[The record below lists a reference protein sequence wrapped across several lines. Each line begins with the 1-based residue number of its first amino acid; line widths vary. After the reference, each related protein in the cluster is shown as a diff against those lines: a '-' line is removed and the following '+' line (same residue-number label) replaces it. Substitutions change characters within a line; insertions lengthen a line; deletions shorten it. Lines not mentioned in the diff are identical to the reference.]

1 MFGNKPSKSS
11 STSAP
16 AKSKSNNSPTRNIDT
31 LIGQNTRMTGDIE
44 FAGGLHIDGI
54 VNGNIVANQSTQ
66 CVLRISDKGLCEGN
80 VNVPHVVLNG
90 TVKGDVIANEKVELG
105 ASARVIGNVYY
116 TLIEM
121 AMGAEINGQLIHQP
135 AKQKKGSVVAN
146 KPQDSTDNK
155 LSAVK

>member
-1 MFGNKPSKSS
+1 MFGNKTTP
-11 STSAP
+11 P
-16 AKSKSNNSPTRNIDT
+16 AKSTKSTNSPTRNIDT
-31 LIGQNTRMTGDIE
+31 LIGQNTRMTGDVE
-44 FAGGLHIDGI
+44 FAGGLHIDGV

-66 CVLRISDKGLCEGN
+66 CVLRISDKGLVEGN

-105 ASARVIGNVYY
+105 SSARVIGNVYY
-116 TLIEM
+116 SLIEM

-135 AKQKKGSVVAN
+135 AKQKKTTVVTQS
-146 KPQDSTDNK
+146 QDSGDKK

>member
-1 MFGNKPSKSS
+1 MFGSKST
-11 STSAP
+11 TSNTQ
-16 AKSKSNNSPTRNIDT
+16 KTKQTKQTNSPTRNIDT
-31 LIGQNTRMTGDIE
+31 LIGQNTRMTGDVE

-66 CVLRISDKGLCEGN
+66 CVLRISDKGLVEGN

-116 TLIEM
+116 SLIEM
-121 AMGAEINGQLIHQP
+121 AMGAEINGQLIHQQP
-135 AKQKKGSVVAN
+135 KQSKPKVVAN
-146 KPQDSTDNK
+146 TDADNK

>member
-1 MFGNKPSKSS
+1 MFGNKSKP
-11 STSAP
+11 P
-16 AKSKSNNSPTRNIDT
+16 AKSTKSTKSTNSPTRNIDT
-31 LIGQNTRMTGDIE
+31 LIGQNTRMTGDVE
-44 FAGGLHIDGI
+44 FAGGLHIDGV

-66 CVLRISDKGLCEGN
+66 CVLRISDKGLVEGN

-105 ASARVIGNVYY
+105 SSARVIGNVYY
-116 TLIEM
+116 SLIEM

-135 AKQKKGSVVAN
+135 AKQKKTAVVTQS
-146 KPQDSTDNK
+146 QDSGDKK

>member
-1 MFGNKPSKSS
+1 MFGSKSS
-11 STSAP
+11 S
-16 AKSKSNNSPTRNIDT
+16 SNTPKPKQTNTPTRNIDT
-31 LIGQNTRMTGDIE
+31 LIGQNTRMTGDVE

-66 CVLRISDKGLCEGN
+66 CVLRISDKGLVEGN

-105 ASARVIGNVYY
+105 SSARVIGNVYY
-116 TLIEM
+116 SLIEM
-121 AMGAEINGQLIHQP
+121 AMGAEINGQLIHQQP
-135 AKQKKGSVVAN
+135 KQQKPKVVS
-146 KPQDSTDNK
+146 KQDADSK

>member
-1 MFGNKPSKSS
+1 MFGSKSTPAAKPKS
-11 STSAP
+11 SNT
-16 AKSKSNNSPTRNIDT
+16 PTRNIDT

-66 CVLRISDKGLCEGN
+66 CVLRISDKGLVEGN

-105 ASARVIGNVYY
+105 TSARVIGNVYY
-116 TLIEM
+116 SLIEM

-135 AKQKKGSVVAN
+135 AKQKKPTVVS
-146 KPQDSTDNK
+146 KSQDSADNK

>member
-1 MFGNKPSKSS
+1 MFGSKPSNN
-11 STSAP
+11 TPSAKP
-16 AKSKSNNSPTRNIDT
+16 KSNNTPTRNIDT

-105 ASARVIGNVYY
+105 SSARVIGNVYY

-135 AKQKKGSVVAN
+135 AKQKKGAVVTGTQKDAAD
-146 KPQDSTDNK
+146 KK

>member
-1 MFGNKPSKSS
+1 MFGSKSS
-11 STSAP
+11 PSTAP
-16 AKSKSNNSPTRNIDT
+16 QKSKQTNSPTRNIDT
-31 LIGQNTRMTGDIE
+31 LIGTNTRMTGDVE

-66 CVLRISDKGLCEGN
+66 CVLRISDKGLVEGN

-116 TLIEM
+116 SLIEM
-121 AMGAEINGQLIHQP
+121 AMGAEINGQLIHQQP
-135 AKQKKGSVVAN
+135 KQQKQNKTTVVSKTEA
-146 KPQDSTDNK
+146 DNK

>member
-1 MFGNKPSKSS
+1 MFGNKSNTPTSKPK
-11 STSAP
+11 TT
-16 AKSKSNNSPTRNIDT
+16 NTPTRNIDT
-31 LIGQNTRMTGDIE
+31 LIGQNTRLTGDIE

-66 CVLRISDKGLCEGN
+66 CVLRISDKGMVEGN

-105 ASARVIGNVYY
+105 SSARVIGNVYY
-116 TLIEM
+116 SLIEM
-121 AMGAEINGQLIHQP
+121 AMGAEINGQLIHQAP
-135 AKQKKGSVVAN
+135 QQKKAAVVKGS
-146 KPQDSTDNK
+146 KPQDSGDNK

>member
-1 MFGNKPSKSS
+1 MFGSKSTPAAKPKS
-11 STSAP
+11 SNT
-16 AKSKSNNSPTRNIDT
+16 PTRNIDT

-66 CVLRISDKGLCEGN
+66 CVLRISDKGLVEGN

-105 ASARVIGNVYY
+105 TSARVIGNVYY
-116 TLIEM
+116 SLIEM

-135 AKQKKGSVVAN
+135 AKQKKPTVVA
-146 KPQDSTDNK
+146 KSQDSGDNK

>member
-1 MFGNKPSKSS
+1 MFGSKTTNTGNKPKS
-11 STSAP
+11 T
-16 AKSKSNNSPTRNIDT
+16 NTPTRNIDT
-31 LIGQNTRMTGDIE
+31 LIGQNTRITGDIE

-66 CVLRISDKGLCEGN
+66 CVLRISDKGLVEGN

-105 ASARVIGNVYY
+105 SSARVIGNVYY
-116 TLIEM
+116 SLIEM

-135 AKQKKGSVVAN
+135 AKQKKTAMVSGA
-146 KPQDSTDNK
+146 KPADSNDNK

>member
-1 MFGNKPSKSS
+1 MFGNKTTTTSK
-11 STSAP
+11 P
-16 AKSKSNNSPTRNIDT
+16 KSNTSPTRNIDT

-44 FAGGLHIDGI
+44 FAGGLHVDGI

-66 CVLRISDKGLCEGN
+66 CVLRISDKGLVEGN

-90 TVKGDVIANEKVELG
+90 TVKGDVIANERIELG
-105 ASARVIGNVYY
+105 SSARVIGNVYY
-116 TLIEM
+116 SLIEM

-135 AKQKKGSVVAN
+135 SKQKKPTVVA
-146 KPQDSTDNK
+146 KSQDKDVGDNK